1 MDGFNFDDMVCVIG
15 GVTNERIGTMA
26 WVVGITRE
34 DERIGSYY
42 TRFQPGTVYTIEF
55 EDGDSTDVVE
65 SDLTHW
71 HQKPAS
77 K

>member
-1 MDGFNFDDMVCVIG
+1 MDEFNFDDVVCVVG
-15 GVTNERIGTMA
+15 GVTKDRIGAKA

-34 DERIGSYY
+34 DQRTGSYY
-42 TRFQPGTVYTIEF
+42 SRFQPGTVYTVEF

-65 SDLTHW
+65 SDLTRW
-71 HQKPAS
+71 RKEPSS